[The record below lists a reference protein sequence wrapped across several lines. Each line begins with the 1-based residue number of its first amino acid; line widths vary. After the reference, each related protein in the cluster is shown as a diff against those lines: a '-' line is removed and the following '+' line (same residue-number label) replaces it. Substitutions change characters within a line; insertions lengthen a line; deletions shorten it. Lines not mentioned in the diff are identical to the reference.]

1 MTVTG
6 FINFNDAVN
15 AVTDYIVG
23 ITACSCL
30 MNIMAYYHQTNQ
42 KTGTQKTLNSGQI
55 FIDRY
60 ICTKPFSKY
69 DLIFD
74 ATKEMASSCTVIKN
88 DF

>member
-6 FINFNDAVN
+6 FINFNDAVHV
-15 AVTDYIVG
+15 VTDYIVG
-23 ITACSCL
+23 ITACSSL
-30 MNIMAYYHQTNQ
+30 MNIMAYYHKTNQ
-42 KTGTQKTLNSGQI
+42 KTGTKKTLNSGEI

-74 ATKEMASSCTVIKN
+74 ATKETASSCTVIRN